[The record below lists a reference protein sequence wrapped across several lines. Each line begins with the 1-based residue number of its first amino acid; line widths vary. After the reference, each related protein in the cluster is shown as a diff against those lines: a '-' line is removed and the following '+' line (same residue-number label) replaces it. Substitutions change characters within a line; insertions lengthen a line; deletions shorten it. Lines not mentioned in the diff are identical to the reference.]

1 MAVLHIMKT
10 DRQLIDGLCDNDPS
24 AVEELI
30 ARYSGRVSALL
41 HRSRV
46 AEADMGTL
54 MGDILATIVDRV
66 RNRALRDPQALR
78 PSLWAVARRRVVLY
92 RSQVSERQDAGTAR
106 IAQAVLTSI
115 PQRDR
120 EALIRYYLGEQN
132 PDQICRT
139 FHLTAEQWQR
149 MKSQAKTLFSVGG
162 RKFAGGARRMP
173 LAGSERCVA

>member
-10 DRQLIDGLCDNDPS
+10 DRQLIDGLRDRNPS

-41 HRSRV
+41 HRCRV
-46 AEADMGTL
+46 AESDMGTL
-54 MGDILATIVDRV
+54 MGDIVATIVDRV
-66 RNRALRDPQALR
+66 GNHALRDPEAL
-78 PSLWAVARRRVVLY
+78 PAYLWAVARRRVVLY
-92 RSQVSERQDAGTAR
+92 RSQVIERPDAGTVR
-106 IAQAVLTSI
+106 IAEAVLTSMGE
-115 PQRDR
+115 RDR

-162 RKFAGGARRMP
+162 RKLASGTRRMP
-173 LAGSERCVA
+173 LADSERCVA